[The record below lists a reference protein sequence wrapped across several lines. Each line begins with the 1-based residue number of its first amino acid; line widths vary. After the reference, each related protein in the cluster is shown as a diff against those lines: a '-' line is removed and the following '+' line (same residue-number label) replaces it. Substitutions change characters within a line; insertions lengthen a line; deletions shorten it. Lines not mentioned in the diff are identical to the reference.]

1 MPNIFLQ
8 EIYFLTVDEYKETT
22 TTSLSD
28 ENIQVII
35 YKAETSLKN
44 YIWYDIEKTN
54 DNSQDLKEATFYISK
69 QIEKNKDLFVSANPN
84 WKVKSESAGDRSYSF
99 WDITSSD
106 LLRINWINE
115 QAKNILDKYKKI
127 FYKQV
132 L

>member
-1 MPNIFLQ
+1 MSNIFLQ

-22 TTSLSD
+22 TTSLGD
-28 ENIQVII
+28 EDIQVII

-44 YIWYDIEKTN
+44 YIWYDIQKT
-54 DNSQDLKEATFYISK
+54 DENSQDLKEATFYISK

>member
-8 EIYFLTVDEYKETT
+8 EIYFLAVDEYKETT

-28 ENIQVII
+28 ENIQGII